1 MDDESVYGPEFY
13 KMAFSQ
19 AIEGGWLTDYKV
31 IILTLKSDQ
40 VSESLGNLLAAEQDS
55 GLNLDD
61 AVKLLG
67 CWDALADPEG
77 VLSDRNVTGDQH
89 NPLLRAITF
98 TNTIKSSKM
107 VEAHWQKV
115 VDAARERT
123 DVGAAGRP
131 AAAGCSACGRN
142 AELARSAAQAGLA
155 EDKGRG
161 ERAGLPRAQQC
172 TLSDRRRGRAGPG
185 RRAVPGAAQ
194 VAGRR
199 GAGGRPC
206 HAAGGRQADGLHH
219 PAGGN
224 QPGSRNPTRPWTTTK
239 LFRWCGACCAPCAA
253 TTTVLTLR
261 STRWTSTIPPPN
273 ASK

>member
-31 IILTLKSDQ
+31 IILTLKADQ
-40 VSESLGNLLAAEQDS
+40 VSEALGNLLAAEEDS

-107 VEAHWQKV
+107 VEAHWQKCRGRGTGA
-115 VDAARERT
+115 DGR
-123 DVGAAGRP
+123 GAA
-131 AAAGCSACGRN
+131 C
-142 AELARSAAQAGLA
+142 
-155 EDKGRG
+155 
-161 ERAGLPRAQQC
+161 
-172 TLSDRRRGRAGPG
+172 
-185 RRAVPGAAQ
+185 
-194 VAGRR
+194 
-199 GAGGRPC
+199 
-206 HAAGGRQADGLHH
+206 
-219 PAGGN
+219 
-224 QPGSRNPTRPWTTTK
+224 PTCCRWMFSMWTGHK
-239 LFRWCGACCAPCAA
+239 I
-253 TTTVLTLR
+253 R
-261 STRWTSTIPPPN
+261 STGS
-273 ASK
+273 ASWAG